1 MISSTVGVLR
11 LSEGVEEVWNT
22 SVVWALSRSVQ
33 PRNRSIVIVS
43 GTPAGNSQ
51 SASRGEGDDFRYSM
65 LCSCTALLP
74 LLPLKKN
81 VLGRELLVHGPC
93 YPATPPVT

>member
-51 SASRGEGDDFRYSM
+51 SAKRGEGDDFRYSM
-65 LCSCTALLP
+65 LCSCTALLQRP
-74 LLPLKKN
+74 GQEIP
-81 VLGRELLVHGPC
+81 GSWPC
-93 YPATPPVT
+93 YTATPPMT